1 MKHYTLEDESAVE
14 VSVFLKDYI
23 EKLKNM
29 ELKKY
34 YIESEKGFVIKD
46 IHDFLKVVDIFQREK
61 DKDRN
66 ATLKEYYFRGVSNKE
81 WDLIP
86 SLVVNDLEYYES
98 VMMEEFLKAYPSEF
112 EMDDSFEIIAKM
124 QHFG

>member
-1 MKHYTLEDESAVE
+1 MKHYTLEGESAVE

-61 DKDRN
+61 DKDRE
-66 ATLKEYYFRGVSNKE
+66 TLINSSYSMQF
-81 WDLIP
+81 LI
-86 SLVVNDLEYYES
+86 
-98 VMMEEFLKAYPSEF
+98 
-112 EMDDSFEIIAKM
+112 
-124 QHFG
+124 